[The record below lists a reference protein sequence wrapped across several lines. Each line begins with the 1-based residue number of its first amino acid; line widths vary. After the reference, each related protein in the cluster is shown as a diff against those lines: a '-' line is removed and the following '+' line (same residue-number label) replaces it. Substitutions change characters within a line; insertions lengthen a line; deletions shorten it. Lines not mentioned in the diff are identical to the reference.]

1 MLSKSPPLQS
11 RCRLVISLMNRR
23 SCLISESRLEK
34 IMQFLP
40 LLRGTLALGPLSCP
54 IRNQAAQRVP
64 CWRNHVLDGNTW
76 RESCLPS
83 DSNHMRD
90 LKSERPSQ
98 ALLKVL
104 CKKPSEV
111 TNDGHH
117 FKPLC
122 FRVIGYTAT
131 ANQNNLQRLKVKCFG
146 KQNVFY
152 FSLKHSDI
160 QKHGNLNYMTTTP
173 EVKMD

>member
-1 MLSKSPPLQS
+1 
-11 RCRLVISLMNRR
+11 
-23 SCLISESRLEK
+23 
-34 IMQFLP
+34 
-40 LLRGTLALGPLSCP
+40 
-54 IRNQAAQRVP
+54 
-64 CWRNHVLDGNTW
+64 
-76 RESCLPS
+76 
-83 DSNHMRD
+83 MRD
-90 LKSERPSQ
+90 LKPERPSQ

-111 TNDGHH
+111 TNDGHR

-173 EVKMD
+173 EVKTD